1 MCKDWKLSRYTYIP
15 VTFSLS
21 RLLLLALCLHAP
33 LLTAR
38 EFVAS
43 HSLSFPAR
51 QNQYVHVTLRL
62 PVNSRYVELA
72 LPNWTPGSYVIRD
85 YAAGLER
92 FQAVDGSSKN
102 LDAEKVAKNRWR
114 INTENVSELTVSYD
128 VWAGELGVASSWIES
143 GFALINGAGVFMY
156 SSDSKDWP
164 QEVVVHRPDSW
175 SRIQTSLAPLTEP
188 GRYSAKDYDELVD
201 SPIVIGNAAEYR
213 FENDGQGYVL
223 VNLGETAFWDGERSV
238 QDVTAIVNA
247 QQDFWTV
254 NPFERD
260 YLFLNLLLE
269 ARGGLEHDHS
279 TVMMSSRWAMRNR
292 KEYIKWLAL
301 VSHEFFHSWNVRRMR
316 PEVLAEYDYDR
327 EVYTRELWLAEGLS
341 SYYDN
346 LLLFRAGLI
355 TVAEYFE
362 LLAAEFRNYFTI
374 PGRAVRSAE
383 LASFDSWIK
392 HYVPDANSVNST
404 VSYYRRGALI
414 GFVTDVAIRRETDNE
429 ASLDTVMQEMYRQY
443 GPDGPGK
450 GSYPPGAF
458 EEMVSSIAGERV
470 RDMLSKL
477 LRTPRDPDVDQALD
491 WFGLQLDR
499 APERTVA
506 DSSGSPAPGGF
517 GLSWESV
524 NGLLTVEYV
533 VKDGTAAQAGVLPGD
548 ELLAIN
554 GLRVLPETIDSRMTS
569 LLPEERVELTLARNG
584 ELLTLPVY
592 VQHAIPEK
600 FEIILEPEI
609 NRRNKARMEKW
620 LGRELRFGQ

>member
-1 MCKDWKLSRYTYIP
+1 VCKDWKLSRYTYIP

-33 LLTAR
+33 LLAAQ

-62 PVNSRYVELA
+62 PVNSGSVELA

-85 YAAGLER
+85 YARGLER
-92 FQAVDGSSKN
+92 FQALDDGGKN

-156 SSDSKDWP
+156 SSDSRDWP
-164 QEVVVHRPDSW
+164 QEVVVDRPDAW
-175 SRIQTSLAPLTEP
+175 SRIQTSLTPLTEP

-223 VNLGETAFWDGERSV
+223 VNLGETGFWDGERSV

-247 QQDFWTV
+247 QQEFWTV

-269 ARGGLEHDHS
+269 AKGGLEHDHS

-346 LLLFRAGLI
+346 LLLFRAGLV

-362 LLAAEFRNYFTI
+362 LLAAEFRHYFTI

-414 GFVTDVAIRRETDNE
+414 GFVTDVAIRRETDNK

-458 EEMVSSIAGERV
+458 EEMVASIAGTQV
-470 RDMLSKL
+470 RDMLSGL
-477 LRTPRDPDVDQALD
+477 LRTTRDPDIDEALD

-499 APERTVA
+499 APERMA
-506 DSSGSPAPGGF
+506 AESSGNPAPGGF
-517 GLSWESV
+517 GLSWESA
-524 NGLLTVEYV
+524 NSLLTVEYV

-554 GLRVLPETIDSRMTS
+554 GLRVLPDTIDSRMMS
-569 LLPEERVELTLARNG
+569 LLPEELVELTLVRNG
-584 ELLTLPVY
+584 ELLTLPLR
-592 VQHAIPEK
+592 VQHAIPK
-600 FEIILEPEI
+600 TFEIILEPEI